1 MERGIIGLS
10 YDISFVLIGTGNRKL
25 LKVEVDN
32 FGYFWVLEAQV
43 TFITYLY
50 TQVTFSFMPSYD
62 LVVYSY
68 FLLPVVAINVYLKL
82 MAKYQWLWLSYRIKL

>member
-1 MERGIIGLS
+1 M
-10 YDISFVLIGTGNRKL
+10 
-25 LKVEVDN
+25 DN

-43 TFITYLY
+43 TFITYLF
-50 TQVTFSFMPSYD
+50 TPVTFSFMLSYV

-82 MAKYQWLWLSYRIKL
+82 MAKYQWLWLS